1 MISRNLKLLAREL
14 DCPVLVLSQL
24 SRAPEQRTDHRP
36 MLSDLRESGSIEQD
50 ADIVIFLYRDEYYNK
65 EDTEKPGEGE
75 VIVAKHRS
83 GPTGSVDVAWI
94 ERYTQFKDKASG
106 NIPDAGGMF

>member
-1 MISRNLKLLAREL
+1 M
-14 DCPVLVLSQL
+14 
-24 SRAPEQRTDHRP
+24 
-36 MLSDLRESGSIEQD
+36 
-50 ADIVIFLYRDEYYNK
+50 FLYRDEYSNK
-65 EDTEKPGEGE
+65 EDTEKPGECE